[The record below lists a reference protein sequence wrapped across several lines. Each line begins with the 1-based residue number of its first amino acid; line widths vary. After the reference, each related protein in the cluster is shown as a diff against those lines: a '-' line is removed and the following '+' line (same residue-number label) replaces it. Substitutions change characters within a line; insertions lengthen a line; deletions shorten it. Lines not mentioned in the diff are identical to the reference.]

1 MYIIS
6 YSHSNNQ
13 QKYNIHTQ
21 QSMGNNEPKSRSL
34 SLQVQEAA
42 PWARELSASCK
53 EAPPE
58 PDGQQGRQSPK
69 SNRAEPLAADAKGDQ
84 RGMEQHFGVWS
95 SAVSAVVWTLL
106 QLYLENCV
114 LIPSGSFL
122 VNVLAPLLPSVEFSQ
137 EPMDGT
143 WLFCLTLVLVSV

>member
-1 MYIIS
+1 
-6 YSHSNNQ
+6 
-13 QKYNIHTQ
+13 
-21 QSMGNNEPKSRSL
+21 
-34 SLQVQEAA
+34 
-42 PWARELSASCK
+42 
-53 EAPPE
+53 
-58 PDGQQGRQSPK
+58 
-69 SNRAEPLAADAKGDQ
+69 
-84 RGMEQHFGVWS
+84 MEQLSGMWI

-143 WLFCLTLVLVSV
+143 WLFCLTHLLASMEFPQDPIYGWSCSADKAILITCADILAMSSWPDVSTLT